1 MECVCVGY
9 AKELERTWCAWTRT
23 RGVGAARERRDERC
37 DDDATTRE
45 DATTMT
51 RWRWMDGFVFVRSRA
66 VMRRMDARARECV
79 NARASAMDDRR
90 RARAFAFDR
99 RRWCAREDDEGE
111 TRRRTGE
118 EIYIYIYIF
127 ACSRVARAR
136 ARRVA
141 GSKRREIDDEDDV
154 C

>member
-1 MECVCVGY
+1 
-9 AKELERTWCAWTRT
+9 
-23 RGVGAARERRDERC
+23 
-37 DDDATTRE
+37 
-45 DATTMT
+45 
-51 RWRWMDGFVFVRSRA
+51 
-66 VMRRMDARARECV
+66 MRRMDARARECV

-118 EIYIYIYIF
+118 EYIYIYIY
-127 ACSRVARAR
+127 ARSRVARAR

-141 GSKRREIDDEDDV
+141 GSKRREIDDEDDG